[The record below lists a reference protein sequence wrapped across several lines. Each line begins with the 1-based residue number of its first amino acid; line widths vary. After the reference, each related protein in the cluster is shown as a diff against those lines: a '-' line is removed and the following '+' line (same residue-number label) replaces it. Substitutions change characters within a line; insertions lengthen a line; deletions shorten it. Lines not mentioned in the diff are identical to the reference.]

1 MTTTTRVAVSA
12 GLALAIW
19 LTAAAIQAQTQSAAA
34 ETKALYETI
43 AGLDAVLFDGFNTC
57 DLDKFGN
64 LLVEDVEF
72 FHDKT
77 GLMLT
82 RKAVVASVKDNI
94 CGKVRRE
101 LVSGTLE
108 VYPIPGYGAIE
119 AGSHRFYEIAGG
131 QDKAVGIGR
140 FLHIWNQSNGQWK
153 ITRIVSYDHKGV
165 DER

>member
-12 GLALAIW
+12 GLALALW
-19 LTAAAIQAQTQSAAA
+19 LADAAIQAQTSSAAA

-64 LLVEDVEF
+64 LLAEDVEF

-82 RKAVVASVKDNI
+82 RKTVVASVKDNI

-108 VYPIPGYGAIE
+108 VYPIPGFGAIE
-119 AGSHRFYEIAGG
+119 AGSHRFYENRWWKKHGCWHRTIPPHLESIQRPMEDHTHG
-131 QDKAVGIGR
+131 Q
-140 FLHIWNQSNGQWK
+140 L
-153 ITRIVSYDHKGV
+153 
-165 DER
+165 

>member
-1 MTTTTRVAVSA
+1 MTRTTRVSVS
-12 GLALAIW
+12 GLALALW
-19 LTAAAIQAQTQSAAA
+19 LTNVGIQAQTPSAAA
-34 ETKALYETI
+34 DTEALYETI

-77 GLMLT
+77 GLMLA
-82 RKAVVASVKDNI
+82 RKAVAASVKDNI